1 MELRRLGR
9 ALERE
14 RRRSAGAHD
23 RRHGVEVARADL
35 ALVLGRGVAASLGGE
50 LGLRRVCVCVWS
62 LGVGRREKRSEKK
75 RKEGRGGKNPKTKKS
90 KKKKKGRG
98 ENSKRR
104 FRTVCS
110 SEYAAMPLAPYALAS
125 SNIPWL
131 SEWNPASVTNWKRYP
146 RAPSSFWNVAIF
158 ASSIARRQLKLGEQ
172 L

>member
-1 MELRRLGR
+1 MKEVRRKGR
-9 ALERE
+9 KDEGERTQ
-14 RRRSAGAHD
+14 RRR
-23 RRHGVEVARADL
+23 
-35 ALVLGRGVAASLGGE
+35 
-50 LGLRRVCVCVWS
+50 
-62 LGVGRREKRSEKK
+62 
-75 RKEGRGGKNPKTKKS
+75 NP
-90 KKKKKGRG
+90 KKKKKEGG